1 MLIAITQLS
10 GLTAISLG
18 LGLIYI
24 PAGIISAGVSLV
36 LIGLSIERTK

>member
-10 GLTAISLG
+10 GLAAISFG
-18 LGLIYI
+18 LGLIYL
-24 PAGIISAGVSLV
+24 PVGIISGGVSLV

>member
-10 GLTAISLG
+10 GLAAISFG
-18 LGLIYI
+18 LGLIFI

-36 LIGLSIERTK
+36 LIGLSIERNK

>member
-1 MLIAITQLS
+1 VLVTIIQLS
-10 GLTAISLG
+10 GLAAISLG
-18 LGLIYI
+18 LGLIYT